1 MSRRGNRVAIL
12 GATGHVAKGLIRNFA
27 GAADLELYLLARSPE
42 RVEEFLTCIG
52 AGGSAR
58 ALPLED
64 FAAIDCDT
72 VINCA
77 GIGNPTKHLDPHC
90 SVFEL
95 TRRFDDL
102 VLGYL
107 DQSPDT
113 LYVSLSSGAA
123 YGTDFSQPAGETTQ
137 ARFNANSLD
146 RSEQYG
152 IAKLHSEA
160 LHRSL
165 RERNIADLRIFGY
178 FSRFIDLGE
187 RFLLSEMASCMKS
200 GGTFVTGP
208 QDIWR
213 DFVGPDDLAALIRC
227 LMRQERVNDVFDV
240 YSAAPA
246 GKFQIIEHFAASG
259 RLNYRV
265 EGEYSPFNVTG
276 AKDRYYSDNRRA
288 EKIGYLPSFTTLE
301 LIERELEAILAVG

>member
-1 MSRRGNRVAIL
+1 MSRRVNRVAIL
-12 GATGHVAKGLIRNFA
+12 GATGHVAKGLIRSFIQA
-27 GAADLELYLLARSPE
+27 GDLELSLLARSPQ
-42 RVEEFLTCIG
+42 RVEEFVASIG
-52 AGGSAR
+52 GGAAR
-58 ALPLED
+58 VLPMED

-72 VINCA
+72 VINCV
-77 GIGNPTKHLDPHC
+77 GIGSPMKHLDERC

-107 DQSPDT
+107 DRSPDT

-123 YGTDFSQPAGETTQ
+123 YGTDFLEPASETSQ
-137 ARFNANSLD
+137 ARFNANRLD

-165 RERNIADLRIFGY
+165 GERNIADLRIFGY

-200 GGTFVTGP
+200 GETFVTGP

-246 GKFQIIEHFAASG
+246 SKFQIIEHFAASG
-259 RLNYRV
+259 CLNYRV
-265 EGEYSPFNVTG
+265 EGGYSAFNVTG
-276 AKDRYYSDNRRA
+276 AKERYYSENRRA
-288 EKIGYLPSFTTLE
+288 ENIGYMPRYTTLQS
-301 LIERELEAILAVG
+301 IEREIEAIRAAG